1 MRILLVEDDSII
13 GDGLVVALEK
23 QGMTVDWL
31 QDGTL
36 AKDAVHEHNHD
47 VIILDLTLPGMD
59 GLELLQHWRK
69 KKLSTPVLI
78 LTARGSIEQRVQGL
92 TLGADDYLPK
102 PFALAELVARV
113 RALQRRSTGQ
123 DAMVLCHENVCFDP
137 HKRLVFKDNT
147 PINISPK
154 ALVLLE
160 IFLTHG
166 SGILSRSMLEE
177 KMYGWNDEVSSNTIE
192 VHIHHLRAKLGAHF
206 IKTVHGLGYTLGT
219 APDSTNAI
227 AAPAK
232 K

>member
-1 MRILLVEDDSII
+1 MRILLVEDDTII

-31 QDGTL
+31 QDGAI
-36 AKDAVHEHNHD
+36 AKDALEGHSHD
-47 VIILDLTLPGMD
+47 VVILDLTLPGMD
-59 GLELLQHWRK
+59 GLEVLQYWRK
-69 KKLSTPVLI
+69 KKELTPVLI
-78 LTARGSIEQRVQGL
+78 LTARGSVDQKVQGL

-123 DAMVLCHENVCFDP
+123 DATLLCHENVCFDP
-137 HKRLVFKDNT
+137 HKRLVFKDSS
-147 PINISPK
+147 PISISPK

-166 SGILSRSMLEE
+166 SGILSRAVLEE

-206 IKTVHGLGYTLGT
+206 IKTVHGIGYTLGT
-219 APDSTNAI
+219 AKNTST
-227 AAPAK
+227 K